1 MKRFFTLIAVVLGCI
16 TFSSCEKG
24 IDPSDVEFEVA
35 IECVASP
42 NYYVGYYTFVC
53 YGSLGGFNDEAT
65 IKVDDGQDYTFNVT
79 GAKTPYSFKIHGG
92 SKNHK
97 PSLFNVKVLVKNK
110 VVMETEVVA
119 R

>member
-1 MKRFFTLIAVVLGCI
+1 MKRFFTLIAIVLGCI

-35 IECVASP
+35 IECIGYPA
-42 NYYVGYYTFVC
+42 NYYGHYTFAC

-65 IKVDDGQDYTFNVT
+65 IIVDDIKDYTFNVT
-79 GAKTPYSFKIHGG
+79 GAKTPYSFEFNSG
-92 SKNHK
+92 SSRYRPN
-97 PSLFNVKVLVKNK
+97 LFNIKVLVQNK